1 MASSLLGTVTTS
13 DTAAARKQ
21 ARESRHAPVILVV
34 EDDAAVRQ
42 LLEMAVRS
50 FNFTVRSAATGKEAL
65 EIYRH
70 EKIDMVLIDVQMP
83 ATDGPE
89 TLARLKEIDLGVV
102 CCFMSGYTGKYTP
115 AELASLGAVGFLQKP
130 FHLEDLRA
138 LILESLAKGS
148 HV

>member
-1 MASSLLGTVTTS
+1 M
-13 DTAAARKQ
+13 
-21 ARESRHAPVILVV
+21 VI
-34 EDDAAVRQ
+34 Q
-42 LLEMAVRS
+42 S
-50 FNFTVRSAATGKEAL
+50 FDFTVRSAATGKEAL

-115 AELASLGAVGFLQKP
+115 ADLASLGAAGFLQKP

-138 LILESLAKGS
+138 LILASVAKGS
-148 HV
+148 HD